1 MKLLQ
6 PFSILMVSLVLTS
19 NASAE
24 KIQSDSE
31 YKNTY
36 SIDQDIH
43 EVYDPYEKLNRKI
56 FAFNSVLD
64 HFMLRPVAIFYK
76 NITNDYVKARV
87 GSFTDNVNMPL
98 TVVNYG
104 LQLKFDHTMKSLWRF
119 LINSTLGVGGL
130 FDVASK
136 LNLNPT
142 RQTLGSTF
150 ARYGVGPGPY
160 LVIPFFGST
169 NARDVTDNIYTNNA
183 LNPLKYQF
191 HKDFKLGFT
200 GVKLVHDRAIALPF
214 TDHITK
220 TSTDPYVAI
229 RSAIHQNR
237 ESKIKYP
244 KGYEPPQTPSP

>member
-6 PFSILMVSLVLTS
+6 SLYILVISLGLTANVL
-19 NASAE
+19 AE
-24 KIQSDSE
+24 KIQSDTE

-36 SIDQDIH
+36 SIDQDVF

-56 FAFNSVLD
+56 FAFNSTLD
-64 HFMLRPVAIFYK
+64 HFILRPVAVFYK

-104 LQLKFDHTMKSLWRF
+104 LQLKFDNTMKSLWRF
-119 LINSTLGVGGL
+119 IINTTLGVGGL

-136 LNLNPT
+136 FDLNPT

-160 LVIPFFGST
+160 LVVPFFGST
-169 NARDVTDNIYTNNA
+169 HARDVTDNIYSNSA
-183 LNPLKYQF
+183 LNPLKY
-191 HKDFKLGFT
+191 HLHRDFKTGFT
-200 GVKLVHDRAIALPF
+200 VTKLVHDRAVALPF
-214 TDHITK
+214 TDHITRS
-220 TSTDPYVAI
+220 STDPYIAV

-237 ESKIKYP
+237 ESKIEYP
-244 KGYEPPQTPSP
+244 EGYEPPDPSNP